1 MFKIILIFF
10 VVFYFFSAYARRFSN
25 PYKLTYIFGL
35 KGAGKSTYMI
45 KLMKRDM
52 KHGWTVYTN
61 MDDVRIPGVRLFESA
76 DLKECTPDQRSA
88 LYIDEAGLL
97 WDNRDFKSFDKGF
110 TSFFKLQRKYKCK
123 VVINSQSFDVD
134 KKIRDLVDRMYLITN
149 VANVVGIA
157 RPILRNIKLIEA
169 QGQYEARIAD
179 SLRFDK
185 IWHFKFFW
193 LPAYHKYFNSFKAP
207 ERPPLPFQP
216 LADTLD
222 PSEAKTPRIPVKM
235 LLKRIQSNFRKRK

>member
-1 MFKIILIFF
+1 MWKIVIAIIA
-10 VVFYFFSAYARRFSN
+10 VFYVFSAYAKRYAN

-35 KGAGKSTYMI
+35 KGAGKSTYMV
-45 KLMKRDM
+45 KLMKQDLKR
-52 KHGWTVYTN
+52 GWTVYTN
-61 MDDVRIPGVRLFESA
+61 MDDVRLPGVRVFESSA
-76 DLKECTPDQRSA
+76 LKEAAPDERSA

-97 WDNRDFKSFDKGF
+97 WDNRNFKSFDSGF
-110 TSFFKLQRKYKCK
+110 TEFFKLQRKYKCK

-149 VANVVGIA
+149 IANVIGIA

-193 LPAYHKYFNSFKAP
+193 LPRYHIFFNSFKAP
-207 ERPPLPFQP
+207 QRPSLPFRLLTDDLP
-216 LADTLD
+216 MDK
-222 PSEAKTPRIPVKM
+222 PKTAHASPQA
-235 LLKRIQSNFRKRK
+235 LLRRIQRSFRRRK